1 MAGGVID
8 SDFRGEV
15 KVIMVN
21 HGQTTKT
28 FDVGDR
34 VATTLDPSIKG
45 VFVVVLGFSKTDDLC
60 T

>member
-34 VATTLDPSIKG
+34 VAQIIIERIAKVMG
-45 VFVVVLGFSKTDDLC
+45 
-60 T
+60 